1 MSLMSMPIEYSL
13 FPIPIG
19 SFRDFIT
26 TEERLKL
33 LDVIK
38 GMEYSNH
45 SALEGDAGSNHKSQC
60 HSPIDFVDDNI
71 KQRIQSVVDNYTE
84 ESGHA
89 PSKLHTLWSNIQQP
103 GSVLREHSH
112 PSSVLSGALY
122 INVDDNSVLPVHNP
136 NPYVKFEEPYK
147 PTIYNS
153 YGTDLKVCNGELLLF
168 PAWLRHGNSNVNQ
181 MVDRVVISFNTKL
194 NKKYYY

>member
-1 MSLMSMPIEYSL
+1 MFLMSMPIEYSL
-13 FPIPIG
+13 FPIPVASIPN
-19 SFRDFIT
+19 FIT

-33 LDVIK
+33 LDVVK

-45 SALEGDAGSNHKSQC
+45 NAIVGDACSNHVSQC
-60 HSPIDFVDDNI
+60 HNPIDFVDYDI
-71 KQRIQSVVDNYTE
+71 KQRIQSAVDSYTE

-103 GSVLREHSH
+103 GSALREHCHS
-112 PSSVLSGALY
+112 SSVLSGALY

-147 PTIYNS
+147 STNYNC
-153 YGTDLKVCNGELLLF
+153 YGMDLKVSNGELIIF
-168 PAWLRHGNSNVNQ
+168 PAWLRHGNGIVNQ
-181 MVDRVVISFNTKL
+181 MIDRVVISFNTKL
-194 NKKYYY
+194 NKEK

>member
-45 SALEGDAGSNHKSQC
+45 SALEGDSGSNHKSQC
-60 HSPIDFVDDNI
+60 QNPIDFVDDNI
-71 KQRIQSVVDNYTE
+71 KQRIQSAVDSYTE

-103 GSVLREHSH
+103 GSALMEHCH

-136 NPYVKFEEPYK
+136 NPYVKFEELYK
-147 PTIYNS
+147 STIYNS
-153 YGTDLKVCNGELLLF
+153 RGIDLNVSNGQLFLF
-168 PAWLRHGNSNVNQ
+168 PAWLRHGNSTVNH
-181 MVDRVVISFNTKL
+181 MMNRVAISFNTVRYLTK
-194 NKKYYY
+194 

>member
-13 FPIPIG
+13 FPIPI
-19 SFRDFIT
+19 SSIPNFIT

-38 GMEYSNH
+38 GMEYYNH

-60 HSPIDFVDDNI
+60 HNPIDFVDDNI
-71 KQRIQSVVDNYTE
+71 KQRIQSAVDSYTE

-103 GSVLREHSH
+103 GSILKEHSH

-136 NPYVKFEEPYK
+136 NPYVKFEEFYK
-147 PTIYNS
+147 STIYNS
-153 YGTDLKVCNGELLLF
+153 YGIDLKVSNGQLLLF
-168 PAWLRHGNSNVNQ
+168 PAWLRHGNSSVNH
-181 MVDRVVISFNTKL
+181 MMNRVVISFNTVR
-194 NKKYYY
+194 Y

>member
-1 MSLMSMPIEYSL
+1 MFLMSMLIDNL
-13 FPIPIG
+13 FPIPVDSIPN
-19 SFRDFIT
+19 FIT

-38 GMEYSNH
+38 RMEYSNH
-45 SALEGDAGSNHKSQC
+45 SALDGNAGSNHVSQC
-60 HSPIDFVDDNI
+60 HNPIDFVDDNI
-71 KQRIQSVVDNYTE
+71 KQRIQSAVDSYTE

-103 GSVLREHSH
+103 GSALREHCH

-122 INVDDNSVLPVHNP
+122 INVDDTCILPVHNP
-136 NPYVKFEEPYK
+136 NPYVKFEEFYK
-147 PTIYNS
+147 STRYNS
-153 YGTDLKVCNGELLLF
+153 YGVDLKVSNGELIIF
-168 PAWLRHGNSNVNQ
+168 PAWLRHGNGIVNQ
-181 MVDRVVISFNTKL
+181 MIDRVVISFNTKL

>member
-1 MSLMSMPIEYSL
+1 MSLMSMLINHDL
-13 FPIPIG
+13 FPIPVA

-45 SALEGDAGSNHKSQC
+45 SALDGNAGSNHKSQC
-60 HSPIDFVDDNI
+60 HNPIDFVDDNI
-71 KQRIQSVVDNYTE
+71 KQRIQSAVDSYSE

-103 GSVLREHSH
+103 GSALREHSH
-112 PSSVLSGALY
+112 PSSILSGALY

-147 PTIYNS
+147 STRYNL
-153 YGTDLKVCNGELLLF
+153 YGTDLKVSNGELIIF
-168 PAWLRHGNSNVNQ
+168 PAWLRHGNGIVNQ
-181 MVDRVVISFNTKL
+181 MIDRVVISFNTKL

>member
-1 MSLMSMPIEYSL
+1 MFLKSMIIDL
-13 FPIPIG
+13 FPIPVA

-33 LDVIK
+33 LDVVK
-38 GMEYSNH
+38 EMEYSNH

-60 HSPIDFVDDNI
+60 HNPIDFVDDNI
-71 KQRIQSVVDNYTE
+71 KQRIQSVVDSYAE

-122 INVDDNSVLPVHNP
+122 INVDDTCVLPVHNP
-136 NPYVKFEEPYK
+136 NPYVKFEEFYK
-147 PTIYNS
+147 STIYNS
-153 YGTDLKVCNGELLLF
+153 YGIDLKVSNGQLLLF

-194 NKKYYY
+194 NKKN